1 MAEAPILVTGSNGL
15 IGHALVRRLLADGR
29 PVVATDQR
37 PADGLDIPTIVLD
50 LRDRLAIDVLVARHR
65 PRAIVHTGGLSG
77 PMVAPNDPALV
88 FDVNV
93 GGTVNVCEAA
103 RRHGVG
109 RLIFLSSI
117 TAYGD
122 QPDDREVTEATP
134 LLATEPYGASKVAG
148 EAVLRAFSR
157 YGVEGTSLRL
167 GGVYGPRRT
176 TDCLIRLMLENALA
190 GVPTRIGYG
199 AGWQRQYVFVDDAV
213 DAILL
218 AVETRGLPLPAYNV
232 TAGTSIPLEDVA
244 AAARQAVPTVDATFA
259 PGTHPFDNRVGRLDI
274 AAAGRDL
281 GYRPKTSLV
290 EGIRA
295 YAAWLKSSSP
305 LAGEEGAH
313 GAAMG
318 R

>member
-15 IGHALVRRLLADGR
+15 IGHALLRRLAAEGR
-29 PVVATDQR
+29 AAIATDQR
-37 PADGLDIPTIVLD
+37 PADGLDVPTIVLD
-50 LRDRLAIDVLVARHR
+50 LRDRVAVDVLAARYK

-122 QPDDREVTEATP
+122 QPDEGDVTEATP

-148 EAVLRAFSR
+148 EAVVRAFVR
-157 YGVEGTSLRL
+157 HGVEGTSLRL
-167 GGVYGPRRT
+167 GAVYGPRRAT
-176 TDCLIRLMLENALA
+176 ACLIRLMLENALA
-190 GVPTRIGYG
+190 GVPTRLDYG
-199 AGWQRQYVFVDDAV
+199 AGWRRQYVFVEDVV

-218 AVETRGLPLPAYNV
+218 AVEKRGLPLAAYNV
-232 TAGTSIPLEDVA
+232 TAGVNIPLEEVA
-244 AAARQAVPTVDATFA
+244 AAAKQALPAIDAAFA
-259 PGTHPFDNRVGRLDI
+259 RSTHPFDNRVGRLDI
-274 AAAGRDL
+274 AAAERDL

-290 EGIRA
+290 DGIRQ
-295 YAAWLKSSSP
+295 YAAWLKENKN
-305 LAGEEGAH
+305 A
-313 GAAMG
+313 
-318 R
+318 